1 MFQRILFVL
10 LFVTASRVPIHAQE
24 PKLSAESE
32 QCVAC
37 HQTSTPGVVEQ
48 WRSSA
53 HSKKGVDCYSCHRA
67 EATDPAAFEHYG
79 IKIAV
84 IVTPNYC
91 ARCHADEVKQ
101 FEKSHHARA
110 AQFIGSLDNMLGEIV
125 EGGPAASNGCRQCHG
140 SEV

>member
-1 MFQRILFVL
+1 MKSRSWLILFAVAL
-10 LFVTASRVPIHAQE
+10 LPVFGRAQA
-24 PKLSAESE
+24 PKVSPEGQ
-32 QCVAC
+32 QCLDC
-37 HQTSTPGVVEQ
+37 HEKGTPGAVQQ

-53 HSKKGVDCYSCHRA
+53 HAAKGVDCYACHKAA
-67 EATDPAAFEHYG
+67 ENDPAAFEHYG
-79 IKIAV
+79 LKIAV

-125 EGGPAASNGCRQCHG
+125 EGGPAAENG
-140 SEV
+140 